1 MFGKNIVTQI
11 DKNKVHQILNYI
23 KLLIVFTGMKKIYSL
38 LIALVAMF
46 CSAVAIN
53 AASLTVNVDDASRV
67 KVMIDYVE
75 QTIVTGNNVFEYDP
89 NSYAYMEISGKN
101 GDYGIS
107 KVHVKYTDNT
117 KEDVYMSYGKA
128 GLSMG
133 AYQNGAVY
141 TVTSFSYAELRTATC
156 TVNVD
161 DASKVSFQRGNSTV
175 ELVNGDN
182 TIAFIPD
189 GSNAES
195 FSIRGTSGSLYQVLV
210 NGTAASTSYDGSY
223 SVSPKANDI
232 IKIEANFPDVNV
244 PVKFIAVNEG
254 TEGFV
259 TNVKVDGEAV
269 ANAWDEHF
277 SVKLGS
283 TLEWTP
289 NESDYQLNSIW
300 LNGATS
306 YLYECRNITVLTTD
320 SVIIKYDATKY
331 ASFNIT
337 VNIDHADRITLYKKV
352 NYNSVEI
359 TGLVDGAN
367 TIELSEACSG
377 LSFKAFGGC
386 WVKSFKDAEGTE
398 YKDYPDNYQDIPV
411 AEGKVF
417 TVTTGAVERN
427 AKFVFYIDEPA
438 QCPYG
443 GNLTLAADN
452 HKNQTTP
459 VLFQDGNGDPLA
471 GGYYT
476 IAFDATFDNPMQINC
491 WGNTNAAI
499 VYQQDTIV
507 KYDYSPRFTAT
518 DGDVIKVF
526 LAGAPDTLAV
536 TFTAAAG
543 CAFSDVVRDIVV
555 PVADVTTPLE
565 VLEGTQI
572 SFKQTGAVKVLAN
585 GAEVAADEDGVY
597 TISVTADTEIVASD
611 DSVNALENTDA
622 EVKATKILENGQ
634 IFILKNNVKYNILG
648 TVVK

>member
-1 MFGKNIVTQI
+1 
-11 DKNKVHQILNYI
+11 
-23 KLLIVFTGMKKIYSL
+23 MKKIYSL
-38 LIALVAMF
+38 FVALVAMC
-46 CSAVAIN
+46 CSAVAQET
-53 AASLTVNVDDASRV
+53 ASLTVNVDDASRV
-67 KVMIDYVE
+67 KIVIDYVE
-75 QTIVTGNNVFEYDP
+75 QTIVTGDNVFEYNP
-89 NSYAYMEISGKN
+89 NSYAYMEISGAS

-107 KVHVKYTDNT
+107 NVHAVYSDGY
-117 KEDVYMSYGKA
+117 KEDVYMWSGKA
-128 GLSMG
+128 GISLS
-133 AYQNGAVY
+133 AYGNGAVY

-189 GSNAES
+189 GSNAET
-195 FSIRGTSGSLYQVLV
+195 FSIRGTSGSLYQVLH
-210 NGTAASTSYDGSY
+210 NGTVASTSYDGSY
-223 SVSPKANDI
+223 SISPKANDI

-300 LNGATS
+300 LNGAES

-352 NYNSVEI
+352 NYSSVEI

-377 LSFKAFGGC
+377 LSFKALGGC
-386 WVKSFKDAEGTE
+386 WVESFKDAEGTE
-398 YKDYPDNYQDIPV
+398 YKDYPNNYQDIPV

-427 AKFVFYIDEPA
+427 SSFVFYIDEPA

-452 HKNQTTP
+452 HQNQTTP
-459 VLFQDGNGDPLA
+459 VLFQDGNGDALA

-526 LAGAPDTLAV
+526 LAGAPAKHNV
-536 TFTAAAG
+536 TFEAAAG
-543 CAFSDVVRDIVV
+543 CAFTDVVRDVIVAV
-555 PVADVTTPLE
+555 EDVTAPLS
-565 VLEGTQI
+565 VLTGTQI
-572 SFKQTGAVKVLAN
+572 SFSQTGAAQILVNDAAVT
-585 GAEVAADEDGVY
+585 ADENGVY
-597 TISVTADTEIVASD
+597 TLTITADTKIVANNGSTTGIEHVD
-611 DSVNALENTDA
+611 AALRSNVYTLQGVLLIQDATKAQINALPA
-622 EVKATKILENGQ
+622 GLYIVNGKTTYLLQ
-634 IFILKNNVKYNILG
+634 R
-648 TVVK
+648 